1 MVATPAAY
9 LTPPNQCD
17 TVVVMSATESVSY
30 TVRMPRKLV
39 EELDRLAK
47 RELSSRNRE
56 LQIAARAH
64 IDASKGRAQ
73 R

>member
-1 MVATPAAY
+1 M
-9 LTPPNQCD
+9 
-17 TVVVMSATESVSY
+17 TEQMSY

-56 LQIAARAH
+56 LQIAARTH
-64 IDASKGRAQ
+64 IDASKGRPQ